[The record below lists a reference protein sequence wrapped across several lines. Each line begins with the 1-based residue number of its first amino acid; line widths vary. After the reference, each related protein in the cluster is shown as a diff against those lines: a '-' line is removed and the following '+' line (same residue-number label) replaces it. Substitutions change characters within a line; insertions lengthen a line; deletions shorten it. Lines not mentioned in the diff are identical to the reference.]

1 MIYVYRLL
9 GEERETG
16 ELFRSAPQPTHSPIS
31 FIFAVEQVTRYDC
44 TSAERGRSVKTR
56 TVNHS
61 RIPKKKEREKEKY
74 RFQKALKEKKTVE
87 ERGAGANNQHR
98 KAKCP
103 SHKKRAAAKE
113 KKKNAWQHKRKRKK
127 KQYFFSFLLLS
138 LEKRKMN
145 PFVYTRVNPKTAYQM

>member
-61 RIPKKKEREKEKY
+61 RIPKKKERKG
-74 RFQKALKEKKTVE
+74 KASLPE
-87 ERGAGANNQHR
+87 
-98 KAKCP
+98 
-103 SHKKRAAAKE
+103 SF
-113 KKKNAWQHKRKRKK
+113 KRKK
-127 KQYFFSFLLLS
+127 NGRRERGRRQQSTSKSEVPFS
-138 LEKRKMN
+138 
-145 PFVYTRVNPKTAYQM
+145 